1 MRLSSR
7 LSDIDRERLI
17 SSHPWCLCVLPC
29 GPCVF
34 PCCVLV
40 FSPCALCYL
49 SRVFFVTSRVC
60 SLLSLLFVFSS
71 FVSCDLCFCLVV
83 FVSLVVF
90 AISLLSFSLLSGV
103 FWGFLSFVVFGF
115 LPVVLCSLPLFCS
128 SCLMMHKK
136 RVQKSGNDKKDRP
149 TRRAGDHKK
158 Y

>member
-60 SLLSLLFVFSS
+60 SFVVSLVCFSS
-71 FVSCDLCFCLVV
+71 FVFCDLCFCL
-83 FVSLVVF
+83 
-90 AISLLSFSLLSGV
+90 
-103 FWGFLSFVVFGF
+103 VVFGF

-128 SCLMMHKK
+128 SCLMKQKK
-136 RVQKSGNDKKDRP
+136 KVQKSGDDKKIQTNKKSWRP
-149 TRRAGDHKK
+149 HKVLRRLRRKWRTPQSLTYKK
-158 Y
+158 K